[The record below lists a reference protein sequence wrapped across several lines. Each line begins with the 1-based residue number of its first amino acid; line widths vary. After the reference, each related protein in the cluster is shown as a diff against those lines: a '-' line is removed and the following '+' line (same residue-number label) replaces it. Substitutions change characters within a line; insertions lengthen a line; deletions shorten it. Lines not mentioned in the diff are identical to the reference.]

1 MGDAS
6 SEPVPDMRI
15 LKRKVALAGWPGG
28 LGEDLASSDLETSS
42 EQQFKWTSYDLIAT

>member
-28 LGEDLASSDLETSS
+28 LGDESADHPISRPPRNNSSSGLLT
-42 EQQFKWTSYDLIAT
+42 T